1 MIVLDRV
8 SKLHGSK
15 VAVDHVSLHIKPGE
29 FFGLLG
35 PNGAGKTTIIRMIT
49 ALTAPSAGQITL
61 NGHPV
66 SRNNTAYKAQMG
78 LVPQHINLEPEL
90 TVEENLRL
98 HGMLYNMRRDEI
110 NRRID
115 ELLEFTELKEEKH
128 TPANTLSGG
137 MKRKVLIA
145 RALMHNPRLL
155 LLDEPTVGLDVFS
168 RRRVWDLIK
177 SLHARGITILLTTH
191 YLEEAEH
198 LCSRIG
204 LLKKGRLIMTG
215 SMEQLRDRV
224 GPVVVAAFSED
235 RTRLYFF
242 REQAEALVFASG
254 LTKEFTIRQTSLED
268 VFVKMTEESVELN

>member
-1 MIVLDRV
+1 MIILDRV
-8 SKLHGSK
+8 TKLHGDK
-15 VAVDHVSLHIKPGE
+15 VAVDHLSLHIKPGE

-35 PNGAGKTTIIRMIT
+35 PNGAGKTTTLRMIT
-49 ALTAPSAGQITL
+49 ALTPPSVGQITI

-66 SRNNTAYKAQMG
+66 SRNNTVFKGQIG
-78 LVPQHINLEPEL
+78 LVPQHVNLEPEL

-98 HGMLYNMRRDEI
+98 HGMLYNMKRDEI
-110 NRRID
+110 NRRLA
-115 ELLEFTELKEEKH
+115 ELLEFTELTAERH
-128 TPANTLSGG
+128 ALANTLSGG

-145 RALMHNPRLL
+145 RALMHNPSLL

-177 SLHARGITILLTTH
+177 SLNTRGITILLTTH

-215 SMEQLRDRV
+215 SVEQLRNMV
-224 GPVVVAAFSED
+224 GPVVVEVFARD

-242 REQAEALVFASG
+242 RDQAGALDFASG
-254 LTKEFTIRQTSLED
+254 LTEEFTIRQTSLED
-268 VFVKMTEESVELN
+268 VFVKMTGERVENH